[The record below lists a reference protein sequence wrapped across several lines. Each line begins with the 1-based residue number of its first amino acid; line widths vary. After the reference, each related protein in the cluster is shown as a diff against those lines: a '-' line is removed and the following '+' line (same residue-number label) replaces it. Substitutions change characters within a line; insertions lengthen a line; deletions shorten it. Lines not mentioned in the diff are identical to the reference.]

1 MVYVQQ
7 MWQEGNE
14 QRERW
19 QEVRS
24 ERCSRPE
31 TNQLVSWR
39 ALRVVSVLLEKSWRI
54 SSGFGASE

>member
-14 QRERW
+14 QRKRW
-19 QEVRS
+19 QVVRS

-31 TNQLVSWR
+31 DNQVVSCR
-39 ALRVVSVLLEKSWRI
+39 ALRAVLVLLEKRWKI
-54 SSGFGASE
+54 SSRRFGAS

>member
-7 MWQEGNE
+7 MWQVSNE
-14 QRERW
+14 QRKRW

-31 TNQLVSWR
+31 ANQVVSWR

>member
-1 MVYVQQ
+1 MVSVQQ

-14 QRERW
+14 QRKRW

-31 TNQLVSWR
+31 ANQVVSWR
-39 ALRVVSVLLEKSWRI
+39 ALRVDSVLLEKSWKI
-54 SSGFGASE
+54 SKGFGASE

>member
-7 MWQEGNE
+7 MWQVSNE
-14 QRERW
+14 QRKRW

-31 TNQLVSWR
+31 ANQVVSWR
-39 ALRVVSVLLEKSWRI
+39 ALRVDSVLLEKSWKI
-54 SSGFGASE
+54 SKGFGASE

>member
-1 MVYVQQ
+1 MVSVQQ

-14 QRERW
+14 QQKRW

-31 TNQLVSWR
+31 ANQVVSWR
-39 ALRVVSVLLEKSWRI
+39 ALRADSVLLEKSWKI
-54 SSGFGASE
+54 SKGFGASE